1 LGVLRTHDL
10 AGAQQKC
17 RSVRKTGLRSF
28 VAWSE
33 PFLRRNDMSDVVR
46 APIRFA
52 DRLVS
57 ATQSVAKTFGFL
69 HDGRESVV
77 VARDA
82 DSLRI
87 TLPDLDDE
95 GWPSVSTRIPSRFE
109 FYQAT
114 SSVLTRAATFSAPGS
129 IDDARQW
136 FADLGIKLPEPP
148 AGANLGDGAHLRLR
162 RSENHVFVALLQ
174 RRDESGLE
182 RAMQNRGS
190 GSDQSS

>member
-1 LGVLRTHDL
+1 
-10 AGAQQKC
+10 
-17 RSVRKTGLRSF
+17 
-28 VAWSE
+28 
-33 PFLRRNDMSDVVR
+33 MSDVVR
-46 APIRFA
+46 APIRIA

-69 HDGRESVV
+69 HDGRESVE
-77 VARDA
+77 VARDE
-82 DSLRI
+82 DSLRV

-95 GWPSVSTRIPSRFE
+95 GWPSVSTRIPTRFE

-114 SSVLTRAATFSAPGS
+114 SSVLTRAATFSVPGS

-136 FADLGIKLPEPP
+136 FSDLGIEVPAPP
-148 AGANLGDGAHLRLR
+148 AGAALDQGAHLRLR
-162 RSENHVFVALLQ
+162 GSEGRVFVALLQ

-182 RAMQNRGS
+182 RAMRNRAS